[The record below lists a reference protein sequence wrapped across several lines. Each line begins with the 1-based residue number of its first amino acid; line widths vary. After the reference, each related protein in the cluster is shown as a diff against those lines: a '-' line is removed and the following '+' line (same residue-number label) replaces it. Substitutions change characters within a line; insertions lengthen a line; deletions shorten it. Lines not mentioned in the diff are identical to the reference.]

1 MAEES
6 DLEKTEPATPQRL
19 EKAREEGQVA
29 RSRELNTFLLLVAG
43 VSMLWFLG
51 GNLYRTF
58 AGVVQSSMW
67 FDPRAGADTKVM
79 LGIAAQS
86 AWQAFLALVPI
97 FLLLVVVAILASV
110 SLGGLVFTAKALEFK
125 GERLSPLKGIKR
137 MFSAHTLVE
146 LLKTLAKAAVVGI
159 VAALVIA
166 AHQDQMIALMYANP
180 TEALTGGMRLVALCC
195 GMIVAA
201 LLLIVLIDAPWQV
214 YSHHKKMRMSQ
225 HEIKQ
230 EHKESEGDP
239 HLKSHIRQQQ
249 RSMARRRMMANV
261 PEADVIITNP
271 SHYAVALRYQ
281 ENSGGAP
288 RVVAKGVGL
297 IAGRIKA
304 LAHEHRV
311 PMLEAPPL
319 ARALYHHVELEH
331 EIPVELYS
339 AVAEVLAWV
348 YQLRNATHAAGM
360 APTPP
365 RKLDVPRNLDPAAH
379 LERQQPLT

>member
-6 DLEKTEPATPQRL
+6 DLERTDPATPQRL

-180 TEALTGGMRLVALCC
+180 
-195 GMIVAA
+195 
-201 LLLIVLIDAPWQV
+201 
-214 YSHHKKMRMSQ
+214 
-225 HEIKQ
+225 
-230 EHKESEGDP
+230 
-239 HLKSHIRQQQ
+239 
-249 RSMARRRMMANV
+249 
-261 PEADVIITNP
+261 
-271 SHYAVALRYQ
+271 
-281 ENSGGAP
+281 
-288 RVVAKGVGL
+288 
-297 IAGRIKA
+297 
-304 LAHEHRV
+304 
-311 PMLEAPPL
+311 
-319 ARALYHHVELEH
+319 
-331 EIPVELYS
+331 
-339 AVAEVLAWV
+339 
-348 YQLRNATHAAGM
+348 
-360 APTPP
+360 
-365 RKLDVPRNLDPAAH
+365 
-379 LERQQPLT
+379 